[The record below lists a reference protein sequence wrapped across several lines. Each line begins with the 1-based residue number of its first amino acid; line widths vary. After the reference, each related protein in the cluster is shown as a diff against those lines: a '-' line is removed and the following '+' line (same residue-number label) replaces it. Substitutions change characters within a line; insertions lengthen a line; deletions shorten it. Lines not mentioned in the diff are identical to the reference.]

1 MMTLGISHAFKTI
14 QIEGIRIRLQ
24 IWDTA
29 GQEKFRTLTRSYYR
43 KSNGVIIAFSINSL
57 ESFSNVS
64 NRGDM

>member
-1 MMTLGISHAFKTI
+1 MTLGISHAFKTI
-14 QIEGIRIRLQ
+14 EIEGMRIRLQ

-57 ESFSNVS
+57 ESFSNVRNHS
-64 NRGDM
+64 DM